1 MRIKSCLKLEGI
13 IQRKN
18 SQGIY
23 ILVFKIV
30 HSLLID
36 IRRFKWLLKP
46 GFYLYF
52 GSALG
57 KTSTSLEK
65 RLARH
70 FTNQKKIFW
79 HIDYI
84 TSHSD
89 VKMINAYYTTT
100 TGITEC
106 SALQE
111 FVQNFHDTEII
122 PKFGSSDCKA
132 KCGGHLLFF
141 SSNQGVLIGL
151 DNYFKIRG
159 WFLHED

>member
-1 MRIKSCLKLEGI
+1 LEDV

-18 SQGIY
+18 SQGVY
-23 ILVFKIV
+23 ILVFEIV

-70 FTNQKKIFW
+70 FNNQKKIFW

-84 TSHSD
+84 TSQSD
-89 VKMINAYYTTT
+89 VKMINAYYTTK

-106 SALQE
+106 SALQGFE
-111 FVQNFHDTEII
+111 QNFQNTEII
-122 PKFGSSDCKA
+122 LKFGSSDCKT
-132 KCGGHLLFF
+132 KCGGHLVFL
-141 SSNQGVLIGL
+141 SNNRAVLIDL
-151 DNYFKIRG
+151 ANYFNLRG
-159 WFLHED
+159 WFLHKD